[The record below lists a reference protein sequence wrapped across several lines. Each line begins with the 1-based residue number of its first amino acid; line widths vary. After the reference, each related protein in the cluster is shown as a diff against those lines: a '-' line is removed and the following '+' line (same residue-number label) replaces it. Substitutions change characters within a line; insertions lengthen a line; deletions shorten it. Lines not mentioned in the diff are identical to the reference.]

1 MIHYEESLLSE
12 DGSQLHVYRWVPKN
26 TNAALVISHG
36 WSEHAGRYADLAA
49 WFASNGF
56 EVHAL
61 DHRGHGKSEGRRG
74 HVRGWCE
81 YVRDL
86 ETLRS
91 TIDHDYQ
98 YILGHSMGGMI
109 AMLHLLQ
116 HPGVFK
122 AAALS
127 GPACDLSYEIPVLKR
142 LLAATM
148 SSFVPALKI
157 KSDVDPALV
166 CGDPDV
172 VASYS
177 TDPLNHGVVSARW
190 FSDYLKQINLVKDKA
205 TEIETP
211 IAIWHGEKDALVA
224 SWVGESL
231 YERLSCQ
238 PKQFKIVEGALH
250 EILFE
255 KDWKNLAQEIKAW
268 LERN

>member
-12 DGSQLHVYRWVPKN
+12 DGSQLHVYRWIPEEA
-26 TNAALVISHG
+26 TAALIISHG
-36 WSEHAGRYADLAA
+36 WSEHAGRYAELGA

-74 HVRGWCE
+74 HVRGWHE

-91 TIDHDYQ
+91 TVNHQYQ
-98 YILGHSMGGMI
+98 YVLGHSMGGMI
-109 AMLHLLQ
+109 TMLHLLQ
-116 HPGVFK
+116 FPGAFK

-127 GPACDLSYEIPVLKR
+127 GPACDMSYQVPVIKK

-148 SSFVPALKI
+148 SSVLPGLKI
-157 KSDVDPALV
+157 KSNVDPALV

-172 VASYS
+172 VASYAN
-177 TDPLNHGVVSARW
+177 DPLNHGVVSARW
-190 FSDYLKQINLVKDKA
+190 FSDYLKQIERVKEGAADIK
-205 TEIETP
+205 TP

-224 SWVGESL
+224 PWVGERL
-231 YERLSCQ
+231 YDRLGCE
-238 PKQFKIVEGALH
+238 PKQFEIVEGALH

-255 KDWKNLAQEIKAW
+255 KQWRLIAQEMKTW